1 MKNVTWLNHYTL
13 RESYQYLLIIP
24 LIIPSS
30 LIYLSIIRIAA
41 DCDLKFFSYIVL
53 VFLKFKVPLVNTRK
67 QKLIDVWLRIAKK
80 DRKVWVI
87 KAF

>member
-1 MKNVTWLNHYTL
+1 MKNVAWLNHHTF
-13 RESYQYLLIIP
+13 RESYQYSLIV
-24 LIIPSS
+24 PSS
-30 LIYLSIIRIAA
+30 LIYLSTIRTAA

-53 VFLKFKVPLVNTRK
+53 VFLKFKVPLVNTGK

>member
-1 MKNVTWLNHYTL
+1 MKNFTWLNHHTL

-24 LIIPSS
+24 SS
-30 LIYLSIIRIAA
+30 LTYLSIIRTAA

-80 DRKVWVI
+80 DRKVWAI

>member
-1 MKNVTWLNHYTL
+1 MKNVAWLNHHTL
-13 RESYQYLLIIP
+13 RESYQYSLIV
-24 LIIPSS
+24 PSS
-30 LIYLSIIRIAA
+30 LIYLSIILTAA

-53 VFLKFKVPLVNTRK
+53 VFLKFKVPLVNTGK

-80 DRKVWVI
+80 DPKVWVI

>member
-1 MKNVTWLNHYTL
+1 MKNVTWLNHHTL
-13 RESYQYLLIIP
+13 RESYQYF

-30 LIYLSIIRIAA
+30 LIYLSIIRTAA